1 MMENTKQMQDAT
13 ELNVHKKEWIEP
25 MMESFS
31 IELAGGDG
39 GDLAGESAS

>member
-1 MMENTKQMQDAT
+1 MENTKQLNDTA

-39 GDLAGESAS
+39 GDGAFEASS